1 MRLMFPLMM
10 VVMMMVL
17 MEVMIKQAAAVTA
30 IASPWSIVLVS
41 PATTFLDHNVA
52 IR

>member
-10 VVMMMVL
+10 VVM
-17 MEVMIKQAAAVTA
+17 EVMIKQAAAVTV